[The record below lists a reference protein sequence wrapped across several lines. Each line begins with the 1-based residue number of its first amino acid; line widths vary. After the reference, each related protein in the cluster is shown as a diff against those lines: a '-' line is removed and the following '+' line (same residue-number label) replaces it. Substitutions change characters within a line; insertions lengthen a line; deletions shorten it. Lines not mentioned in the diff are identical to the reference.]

1 MANTMSHYC
10 FQLHHKIEKD
20 DLAHKKVARDYEA
33 AIKKIATHDA
43 ENAYKVKTSTNYWFI
58 GFNQTCDFDLIYP
71 K

>member
-43 ENAYKVKTSTNYWFI
+43 ENAYKVKTSTNY
-58 GFNQTCDFDLIYP
+58 
-71 K
+71 